1 MERQVRRDLQ
11 AYLLVLQKVDLTA
24 KIVDFA
30 DQRDVLLHNPHV
42 VDPMNLADSRFQTEP
57 HIHAFF
63 EIESSSSS
71 SSSSLKVEHSLE
83 DETVT
88 VILSELFPAKLP

>member
-1 MERQVRRDLQ
+1 MERQLRRDLQ

-30 DQRDVLLHNPHV
+30 DQRDVLLHDPHV

-71 SSSSLKVEHSLE
+71 SFKVEHSLE